1 MKVLRIRI
9 KNLASLEGITSI
21 NFSQEPLCSA
31 GIFAITGATGAGKST
46 ILDALCLALYAKT
59 PRYLQ
64 AKETGIDVQDI
75 GGGSISQS
83 DIRGILR
90 DGTAEGFAEVDFVGV
105 DGQHYRAAWNIR
117 RARNKVE
124 GSLQA
129 YTVTLKNI
137 DTNTDIG
144 CKKTE
149 LLQEIERLVGLNF
162 EQFTR
167 SVLLAQGD
175 FTAFLKAPKDEKSSL
190 LEKLTGTQIYSEIS
204 QRVFEN
210 HRNEAQVLRELN
222 LQREGILTLTQEEL
236 DAFIQ
241 QKEAIE
247 KNIPQEEKQVDLLN
261 REINWH
267 TQLSLLQSNLD
278 KANEKYIKA
287 VEAKT
292 NADTRNQKLKQIE
305 RVQPARS
312 LVEAKQLT
320 EEQLANKS
328 LAVKEIEASLSGLQ
342 KQKEELEKL
351 LLTANENLTA
361 RIKARDDAKPL
372 LEAAK
377 VLDVQISERTAQVTV
392 ARNERDTALEN
403 KKHHEKQLKE
413 KQQESE
419 ELLAGIDV
427 LKKWKGKNNARQLIA
442 ENQSLIV
449 AKLDDAQKQ
458 LDALQVLSTNIEITT
473 GNVGKQKKEKE
484 TLTEA
489 SITISQELQ
498 AAQQDYDKLSEALS
512 SVDLAALENEK
523 TAIDGMLEDKIRAE
537 AHWKILFSKLNAF
550 KGINQKLDANKEE
563 VGNTEASLKHATEQL
578 SKMQI
583 QQEAS
588 LRMLEK
594 AQLAAAENVETLR
607 QQLVPGD
614 PCPVCGSE
622 EHPYAMHNPQLD
634 HVLSELEADHR
645 KNELAFREN
654 LKKQSSLEET
664 WTQLKKTIG
673 EQQSEI
679 VALELE
685 LAPLKAG
692 WAMSPVNKDCA
703 EIPDEQKAA
712 WIQEQI
718 IAKRAIQKGIHDRI
732 QDYHHDKQELDKQ
745 QQLITKFDRQQNE
758 NSNQIKDADRAFKS
772 YLEQLEQHNKELV
785 KVNDELSA
793 TEKMLTPYF
802 SVADWFNQWKNDPEQ
817 FIQRINAFAIKWKAD
832 MQKLDEDFRQH
843 SVLSETL
850 KAMEDRSKNL
860 QAELKK
866 KEGILSGLNNQF
878 IDFSQKRNLIFNGE
892 SVSKIEIGLQEDIDT
907 AQQALD
913 KHKGD
918 REALQ
923 ITITR
928 TVTQIEQTGKDIT
941 QLQLQLAAN
950 IEKIQQWLIS
960 DNKKNDSTLDED
972 GLLQLLALPQEW
984 IGTERAFLR
993 ALDDAITEAQ
1003 SVLNER
1009 KGSLDRHEKQ
1019 RMSERQTEELTG
1031 LLADAKEL
1039 LKNSTEHKNKIQ
1051 FQLNQDTANKKA
1063 IGTLLETINAKAIV
1077 VENWAKLN
1085 DIIGSADGKKFRQIA
1100 QEYTLDILLSYAN
1113 IHLEMLSKRYLLQRI
1128 PNTLGL
1134 QVLDQDMG
1142 NEIRTVFSL
1151 SGGESFL
1158 VSLALALGLA
1168 SLSSSRMQVESLFID
1183 EGFGSLDPT
1192 TLNIAM
1198 DALERLHNQ
1207 GRKVGVISHVQEM
1220 TERIP
1225 VQIKVS
1231 KQNSGRSR
1239 VEVVENMF

>member
-21 NFSQEPLCSA
+21 NFDEEPLCSA

-75 GGGSISQS
+75 GGGSLSQS

-90 DGTAEGFAEVDFVGV
+90 DGTAEGFAEVDFVAV

-117 RARNKVE
+117 RSRNKAE

-129 YTVTLKNI
+129 YTITLKNI
-137 DTNTDIG
+137 NTNTDIAG
-144 CKKTE
+144 KKTE
-149 LLQEIERLVGLNF
+149 LLPQIERLVGLNF

-204 QRVFEN
+204 QRIFEK
-210 HRNEAQVLRELN
+210 HRNEAQELRDLN
-222 LQREGILTLTQEEL
+222 FQREGILTLTQEEL
-236 DAFIQ
+236 DACIQ

-247 KNIPQEEKQVDLLN
+247 IRIPEQEKQVDFLN

-267 TQLSLLQSNLD
+267 TQLSSLQSNLAAA
-278 KANEKYIKA
+278 KEKYIKA
-287 VEAKT
+287 VEEKT
-292 NADTRNQKLKQIE
+292 NADLRNQKLKQVA

-312 LVEAKQLT
+312 LVEAKQQT
-320 EEQLANKS
+320 EKHLVEKS
-328 LAVKEIEASLSGLQ
+328 LAVKEIEDTFSALK

-351 LLTANENLTA
+351 LITANEKLITNT
-361 RIKARDDAKPL
+361 KARDDAKPL
-372 LEAAK
+372 LEAAR
-377 VLDVQISERTAQVTV
+377 VLDVQISERTAQVKV
-392 ARNERDTALEN
+392 ARDEWDTALEN
-403 KKHHEKQLKE
+403 KKNQEGQLKE
-413 KQQESE
+413 KQQESDQ
-419 ELLAGIDV
+419 LLEGIDA
-427 LKKWKGKNNARQLIA
+427 LKKWKEKNNERQPVA

-449 AKLDDAQKQ
+449 SKLDDAQKQ
-458 LDALQVLSTNIEITT
+458 LDALQVLFTNIEITT
-473 GNVGKQKKEKE
+473 DNIDKQKNDKE
-484 TLTEA
+484 TLTAA
-489 SITISQELQ
+489 SITISRELQ
-498 AAQQDYDKLSEALS
+498 AAQLVYDKLSEAIS
-512 SVDLAALENEK
+512 SVDLATLENEK
-523 TAIDGMLEDKIRAE
+523 TAIDGILEDLIRAE
-537 AHWKILFSKLNAF
+537 AHWKILFSKLTAF
-550 KGINQKLDANKEE
+550 KGLNQKLAANNAE
-563 VGNTEASLKHATEQL
+563 VGNTKASLKDATEQL
-578 SKMQI
+578 SKMQL

-588 LRMLEK
+588 LRMLER
-594 AQLAAAENVETLR
+594 ARLAAAENVETLR
-607 QQLVPGD
+607 QQLTPGD

-622 EHPYAMHNPQLD
+622 EHPYTIHNPQLD
-634 HVLSELEADHR
+634 HVLSELEEDHHT
-645 KNELAFREN
+645 NDLAFRES

-664 WTQLKKTIG
+664 CTQLKKTIA
-673 EQQSEI
+673 EQETEI
-679 VALELE
+679 ISLELE
-685 LAPLKAG
+685 LDPLKAG
-692 WAMSPVNKDCA
+692 WARFPVYKDCA
-703 EIPDEQKAA
+703 ELPDEQKAA

-718 IAKRAIQKGIHDRI
+718 LAKKAVQKGIHERV
-732 QDYHHDKQELDKQ
+732 QTYHHDKQQLDKQ
-745 QQLITKFDRQQNE
+745 QQLIAKVDTQQNE
-758 NSNQIKDADRAFKS
+758 NTNQIKDADRAFKS
-772 YLEQLEQHNKELV
+772 YAEQLEHYNKELV
-785 KVNDELSA
+785 KLNNGLST
-793 TEKMLTPYF
+793 TEKILTPYF
-802 SVADWFNQWKNDPEQ
+802 SAADWFNQWKKDPEQ
-817 FIQRINAFAIKWKAD
+817 FTQRIDAFAVKWKAD
-832 MQKLDEDFRQH
+832 MQKLDEDSREH

-850 KAMEDRSKNL
+850 KAMEDRSRNL
-860 QAELKK
+860 QAELEK
-866 KEGILSGLNNQF
+866 KEGSLAVLNKQLL
-878 IDFSQKRNLIFNGE
+878 DFSQRRKLIFNGE
-892 SVSKIEIGLQEDIDT
+892 AVSKIEIGLQEDIDA

-913 KHKGD
+913 KHKKNI
-918 REALQ
+918 EALQ
-923 ITITR
+923 TTITR
-928 TVTQIEQTGKDIT
+928 TDTQIEQTKKDVT
-941 QLQLQLAAN
+941 QLQLQLTAI

-960 DNKKNDSTLDED
+960 NNEKNDSTLEED
-972 GLLQLLALPQEW
+972 GLLQLLVLTQEW
-984 IGTERAFLR
+984 IETERAFLR

-1009 KGSLDRHEKQ
+1009 KASLDGHEKQ
-1019 RMSERQTEELTG
+1019 RMSERQPEELNG
-1031 LLADAKEL
+1031 LLSEAKDV
-1039 LKNSTEHKNKIQ
+1039 LKNSIEQKNKMQ
-1051 FQLNQDTANKKA
+1051 FQLEQDAANKKTM
-1063 IGTLLETINAKAIV
+1063 GTLLETINAKAII

-1100 QEYTLDILLSYAN
+1100 QEYTLDVLLSYAN

-1231 KQNSGRSR
+1231 KENSGRSK
-1239 VEVVENMF
+1239 VEVIGF